1 MTRPPSS
8 RGTSTN
14 QPKSRNTPPK
24 KSPSASKQASSNGA
38 STNAVVDS
46 TQLAALDVESVAVPL
61 SNQEAPFSTVP
72 SDKEEDSE
80 GVVDTPP
87 LDKPAAVMVPPDLI
101 VTASTQPRRYFDSK
115 AMESL
120 VASVKKD
127 GILQPLL
134 LRPLGDDK
142 FEIVGGERRF
152 KAALSCGLKEVPAVV
167 REMTDTEVLE
177 FALAENLQR
186 EDLNAIEETEAILD
200 LLALKLKS
208 DRFGV
213 ISLLNRLARI
223 KRGVA
228 YNDVHV
234 ERLNIVEEVFTDI
247 GKMSRE
253 SFRVHR
259 LPLLNLPAD
268 ILSALRNGQIAYTK
282 ALEIAKVSDDVERAD
297 LLSEAHAQNL
307 SVSQIKNKVL
317 AINPPSDGDELQ
329 ERIGVA
335 YKLAKKSKAWDNP
348 ELRSKLQDLLTQVEE
363 LLSL

>member
-24 KSPSASKQASSNGA
+24 KSSSASKQASSNGA

-46 TQLAALDVESVAVPL
+46 THKAALDVESVAVPL
-61 SNQEAPFSTVP
+61 SNQEAPFSTMP

-80 GVVDTPP
+80 GVVATPP
-87 LDKPAAVMVPPDLI
+87 LDKPAAVMVPCDLI

-167 REMTDTEVLE
+167 REMTDTPGIRICSSRK
-177 FALAENLQR
+177 FATR
-186 EDLNAIEETEAILD
+186 
-200 LLALKLKS
+200 
-208 DRFGV
+208 RF
-213 ISLLNRLARI
+213 
-223 KRGVA
+223 KCHRG
-228 YNDVHV
+228 D
-234 ERLNIVEEVFTDI
+234 
-247 GKMSRE
+247 
-253 SFRVHR
+253 
-259 LPLLNLPAD
+259 
-268 ILSALRNGQIAYTK
+268 
-282 ALEIAKVSDDVERAD
+282 
-297 LLSEAHAQNL
+297 
-307 SVSQIKNKVL
+307 
-317 AINPPSDGDELQ
+317 
-329 ERIGVA
+329 
-335 YKLAKKSKAWDNP
+335 
-348 ELRSKLQDLLTQVEE
+348 
-363 LLSL
+363 